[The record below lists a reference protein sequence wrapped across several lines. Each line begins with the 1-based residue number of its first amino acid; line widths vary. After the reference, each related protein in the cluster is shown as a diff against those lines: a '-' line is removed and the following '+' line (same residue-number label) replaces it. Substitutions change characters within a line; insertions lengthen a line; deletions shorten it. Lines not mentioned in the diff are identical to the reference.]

1 LDSKLT
7 TVDIDAFENFILLYV
22 VSRKD
27 IEWAKKSLIDS
38 ETWLQKNCAS
48 RLLRHKYLRLYVDVL
63 DDAREYEEIPFV
75 INAHVSPFTFKK
87 MRLIRDGI
95 SHPSPPPKTLDV
107 EQLLTELV
115 IWQTVLKEKEIAAAE
130 VERELGEAR
139 LDKLRVLKE
148 VALQKIDEELTSEVL
163 AMVRRG
169 AEEREQNAEDDRIER
184 QLQREIEER
193 LWNEQQESER
203 LREEVRIAD
212 LQERQRQF
220 DLLDPLL
227 KLWGDVEDVVVP
239 KHMVLGDPVAVDL
252 APSQILDGDAVVQV
266 TPTPSLFDDI
276 AKALLRG
283 CASIL
288 FIVVQYV
295 FFFVALGKD
304 QFWIAG
310 IPIVSVLA
318 LTLMGLTLKL
328 VAMVLKE
335 IFALIRN

>member
-1 LDSKLT
+1 
-7 TVDIDAFENFILLYV
+7 
-22 VSRKD
+22 
-27 IEWAKKSLIDS
+27 
-38 ETWLQKNCAS
+38 
-48 RLLRHKYLRLYVDVL
+48 VL

-95 SHPSPPPKTLDV
+95 SHPSPPPTTLDV

-130 VERELGEAR
+130 VKRELEEAR

-148 VALQKIDEELTSEVL
+148 VALQKFDEELTDEVL

-169 AEEREQNAEDDRIER
+169 AEERERNAEDDRIER
-184 QLQREIEER
+184 QLRRDIEER
-193 LWNEQQESER
+193 RWNEQQESER

-227 KLWGDVEDVVVP
+227 KLWGDIEDVVVP

-252 APSQILDGDAVVQV
+252 TPSQSPDGDDV
-266 TPTPSLFDDI
+266 THVMPTSFWFDDI
-276 AKALLRG
+276 AIGLLAG
-283 CASIL
+283 CTFFLFMILQFLFL
-288 FIVVQYV
+288 FI
-295 FFFVALGKD
+295 ALGSD
-304 QFWIAG
+304 QLWITG
-310 IPIVSVLA
+310 IPIAFALA
-318 LTLMGLTLKL
+318 LTLMGLMLKL
-328 VAMVLKE
+328 VAMVLKKN
-335 IFALIRN
+335 FASIRN